1 MVKTLPSNAT
11 GAGYISSQ
19 GLSSYMPCSQKTKE
33 KQKGINIITNSI
45 KIFKMVYIKKES
57 SANKLNSPRQLVGNY
72 PTGTEIHESVDKF
85 WYACTYFQRVAP
97 QY

>member
-1 MVKTLPSNAT
+1 
-11 GAGYISSQ
+11 
-19 GLSSYMPCSQKTKE
+19 MPCSQKTRAK
-33 KQKGINIITNSI
+33 KQKGINIITNSR

-57 SANKLNSPRQLVGNY
+57 SANKLNSPRQLFGSY
-72 PTGTEIHESVDKF
+72 PTGPETHESVDKF